1 MTLTDEFLARIGEN
15 ESLLESLEV
24 KKVEVKKVR
33 VLVVDDLPTVR
44 ESLRTILGLEEDLE
58 VVGEATNAPEAVQAS
73 QQLRPDVVLMDL
85 EMPDPSQMDGIDACR
100 EIKNQHLAQGVV
112 LLTIHADLA
121 TRQRAAA
128 AGCDCFLEK
137 GTNSGE
143 LLGQLRRLGA

>member
-73 QQLRPDVVLMDL
+73 QQL
-85 EMPDPSQMDGIDACR
+85 QIFF
-100 EIKNQHLAQGVV
+100 Q
-112 LLTIHADLA
+112 T
-121 TRQRAAA
+121 
-128 AGCDCFLEK
+128 
-137 GTNSGE
+137 
-143 LLGQLRRLGA
+143 